1 MLLQSVREN
10 TPHPFPFSTTSH
22 LKDLY
27 IMTYNDVFGARS
39 TLEGAYG
46 KITYYKLAALAVK
59 GVQNLDR
66 LPFTI
71 RIVLENLLRNAGGE
85 LVSED
90 DVLSLARWTPGHATT
105 SEAEYPFMAGRVLLQ
120 DFTGVPAVADLAA
133 MRSAVARMGGNPQK
147 INPLVLADLVIDH
160 SVQVDSFGSTLA
172 FERNVDREYERN
184 SERYAL
190 LRWAQQAFDN
200 FRVVPPGTGIVHQV
214 NLEYL
219 AHVVLTKD
227 ENGETIAYPDTL
239 VGTDSHTTMINGL
252 GVLGWGVGGI
262 EAEAVLLG
270 QPLYLLTPEVIGV
283 RLTGALPEGSTATDL
298 VLTVTQML
306 RKRGV
311 VGKFVEF
318 TGPGLSR
325 LPLADRATIAN
336 MSPEFGATATLF
348 PVDAETLR
356 YLRDTGRDAKLVE
369 LVEHY
374 TKAQGL
380 FRADDSPEPQFDD
393 LLELDLTTIEPSLAG
408 PRRPQDRVPMQNLGQ
423 VFRAAYADRFKDA
436 EENATTEDAVNRYLG
451 EGDRNGKLDP
461 VAQHEDAKKQISTP
475 KNGNGHNGYN
485 QDVLVEM
492 GGSQSHMTNGS
503 VAIAAITS
511 CTNTSNPSVMVAAGL
526 VAKHA
531 VERGLS
537 VKPTVKTSLAPGSRA
552 VVDYLKNAELL
563 SYLEALRFHL
573 VGYGCMTCIGNSGP
587 LSEPVAEAVQDNDLV
602 VAAVLSGNRNFEGRI
617 HPQVR
622 ASFLASPPLVVAY
635 ALAGTVDIDLTKD
648 PVGTDIN
655 GDSVYLKDLWPS
667 QEEVRDVVAR
677 SLSPEMFEQNYAHV
691 FDGDEHWQALT
702 NSTGALFEWDTNST
716 YVQEPPFFHNIS
728 DAIEPVKDIHGA
740 KVLVMVDDSITT
752 DHISPAGNF
761 SPTSPAGKYLLEKG
775 VQKRDF
781 NTYGARRGNHEVMVR
796 GTFGNIRLH
805 NKLTDKEGYY
815 TVHLPEGEQT
825 TIYDASVR
833 YQQDSVPLI
842 VIAGKEYGS
851 GSSRDWAAKGPLLLG
866 VRAAIAE
873 SFERIHRSNLV
884 GMGILPLQFKQG
896 ENKESLGLTG
906 HETYDIEGI
915 EQGLKPRQEVT
926 VKATREDGSTFT
938 FQTIARLDS
947 PIDVTYYVNGGIL
960 PTVLRRLMKG

>member
-1 MLLQSVREN
+1 
-10 TPHPFPFSTTSH
+10 
-22 LKDLY
+22 
-27 IMTYNDVFGARS
+27 MTYNDVFGARA
-39 TLEGAYG
+39 TLEGTYG
-46 KITYYKLAALAVK
+46 KVSYYKIAALATN
-59 GVQNLDR
+59 GVQNMSR

-90 DVLSLARWTPGHATT
+90 DVLSLARWTPGHAAN

-133 MRSAVARMGGNPQK
+133 MRSAVARIGGDPQK
-147 INPLVLADLVIDH
+147 INPLVPADLVIDH

-283 RLTGALPEGSTATDL
+283 RLTGALPEGATATDL

-356 YLRDTGRDAKLVE
+356 YLHDTGRDAKLIE

-380 FRADDSPEPQFDD
+380 FRTDDSTEPQFDD
-393 LLELDLTTIEPSLAG
+393 LLELDLASIEPSLAG

-423 VFRAAYADRFKDA
+423 VFRAAYADRFKQAKD
-436 EENATTEDAVNRYLG
+436 EITSEDAVNRYLG
-451 EGDRNGKLDP
+451 EGDIQGQTDP
-461 VAQHEDAKKQISTP
+461 VAQKEDAEKKLATAQTHG
-475 KNGNGHNGYN
+475 NGKSVNGHNGYGK
-485 QDVLVEM
+485 DVLVEM
-492 GGSQSHMTNGS
+492 NGSQSHMTNGS

-573 VGYGCMTCIGNSGP
+573 VGYGCTTCIGNSGP
-587 LSEPVAEAVQDNDLV
+587 LLEPVAEAVQDNDLV

-667 QEEVRDVVAR
+667 QEEVRDVVAS
-677 SLSPEMFEQNYAHV
+677 SLSPEMFEQNYGHV

-702 NSTGALFEWDTNST
+702 NSTGALFEWDASST
-716 YVQEPPFFHNIS
+716 YVREPPFFQDIS
-728 DAIEPVKDIHGA
+728 DTIEPVKDIHGA
-740 KVLVMVDDSITT
+740 RVLVMVDDSITT

-761 SPTSPAGKYLLEKG
+761 SPTSPAGKYLLERG
-775 VQKRDF
+775 VEKRDF

-815 TVHLPEGEQT
+815 TVHLPDGEQT
-825 TIYDASVR
+825 TIYDASVQ
-833 YQQDSVPLI
+833 YQKDSVPLI
-842 VIAGKEYGS
+842 VLAGKEYGS

-884 GMGILPLQFKQG
+884 GMGILPLQFKPG